1 MLIGYK
7 TIVVLG
13 LIGPIHIV
21 FPIYTAHKVH
31 NYITRVKLLRVK
43 YYSITSESCK
53 DSFLLKFK

>member
-21 FPIYTAHKVH
+21 FPDLHSSQSTQLHYSSETTAGQILLHYKW
-31 NYITRVKLLRVK
+31 KL
-43 YYSITSESCK
+43 
-53 DSFLLKFK
+53 